1 MKFNFQKSSFIP
13 LMLLSAAGAHA
24 YETGDWLVRV
34 GMASVSP
41 DVSSDPL
48 ALNGTELSQL
58 SLGLPVTRA
67 NVDDNQQLGL
77 TITKMLT
84 PHWGLELL
92 AATPFTHEIE
102 AEALGVK
109 AAEAKHLP
117 PTLSLQ
123 YFPMRSD
130 SKFQPYVG
138 LGINYTIF
146 FDEKVDT
153 ELDTALGTLGA
164 TGGADLELDNSWG
177 LAAQVG
183 FDYSF
188 NEKWMFSTS
197 FWYMDINTTAKFDVP
212 GLGTISADVELDP
225 SAYLMSLGYKF

>member
-1 MKFNFQKSSFIP
+1 MKFKFQKWFFIP
-13 LMLLSAAGAHA
+13 LMFLSTVSAHA
-24 YETGDWLVRV
+24 YETGDWLVKV

-41 DVSSDPL
+41 DVSSDAL

-58 SLGLPVTRA
+58 SLGLPVTYA
-67 NVDDNQQLGL
+67 SVNDNQQLGL
-77 TITKMLT
+77 TITKMLS
-84 PHWGLELL
+84 PHWGLEVL

-117 PTLSLQ
+117 PTVSLQ

-146 FDEKVDT
+146 FGEQVDT
-153 ELDTALGTLGA
+153 ELDSALGTLGA

-177 LAAQVG
+177 LAAQLG
-183 FDYSF
+183 FDYRI
-188 NEKWMFSTS
+188 NNKWMFSTS
-197 FWYMDINTTAKFDVP
+197 FWYMDINTTATFDVP
-212 GLGTISADVELDP
+212 GLGTIAADVELDP
-225 SAYLMSLGYKF
+225 SAYLMSLGYQF